1 MEVRVWSYLEQLSN
15 EKNDINL
22 AIQSVLDSG
31 VLILGENVKKFE
43 EEFSSYCNSKFGV
56 GVNSATDA
64 LFLALK
70 AMKIEKGDEIITVSN
85 TAVPTVSAIVAAGGI
100 PVFVDIHEESYLMDI
115 NEVEKS
121 INNKTKGIYIE
132 RGVLREDFLRR
143 NKLMPVNIYRGEQ
156 LRYDDKSVDLET
168 KL

>member
-70 AMKIEKGDEIITVSN
+70 AMKIEKGDEIIT
-85 TAVPTVSAIVAAGGI
+85 
-100 PVFVDIHEESYLMDI
+100 EEMKPI
-115 NEVEKS
+115 
-121 INNKTKGIYIE
+121 
-132 RGVLREDFLRR
+132 
-143 NKLMPVNIYRGEQ
+143 
-156 LRYDDKSVDLET
+156 
-168 KL
+168 